1 MTIVT
6 KYVLKEHAGPFFFG
20 MITIVFL
27 FLLNLIFRDLGRLLG
42 KGLPAG
48 IILEFFVLN
57 LAWILALAIPMA
69 VLVATLMA
77 FGRLSSDH
85 EIAALKAGGVHL
97 YRLMAPV
104 FIIAVFISIGMERF
118 NNSVLPDFNHRVRLL
133 YSDISRKRPTL
144 ALEPHVF
151 FDELPN
157 YSLLVHK
164 MEENGT
170 LLKGVIINDYTDP
183 LHSKTVIAESGR
195 LEFSE
200 AQERMVLT
208 LYDGEIHDV
217 DRENLED
224 YRRLKFQ
231 QQVFSIPVPDMVLK
245 RSNSQR
251 RGDRE
256 KSVKMMREDIQN
268 DMKVLREKQE
278 NVRRI
283 VRDDLGKIFPESFW
297 EEGLDR
303 SEKSVSF
310 DALQDLNI
318 KNLNIGARNQSILQQ
333 IQGELRVIRGCRRS
347 INALEVEIQKKYSIP
362 IACIVFVLVGA
373 PLGIMARQGGMAFGG
388 GMSLGFFLIYWAF
401 LIGGEQLADR
411 GFVGPVMAMWAPN
424 IIVGLGGIYLVIRS
438 VKESKFIHWE
448 RWGQWIRRIGQRTK
462 G

>member
-1 MTIVT
+1 
-6 KYVLKEHAGPFFFG
+6 

-27 FLLNLIFRDLGRLLG
+27 FLLNLIFRDLGRFLG

-57 LAWILALAIPMA
+57 LAWIIALAIPMA

-104 FIIAVFISIGMERF
+104 FIIAIFISIGMERF
-118 NNSVLPDFNHRVRLL
+118 NNSILPDFNHRVRLL

-195 LEFSE
+195 LEFSQ

-256 KSVKMMREDIQN
+256 KSVKMMREDIRR
-268 DMKVLREKQE
+268 DEKVLRDKQE
-278 NVRRI
+278 NVREI
-283 VRDDLGKIFPESFW
+283 VRNDLEKVFPESFW
-297 EEGLDR
+297 EGKLDR
-303 SEKSVSF
+303 LEKRTSSDIFQGRNV
-310 DALQDLNI
+310 N
-318 KNLNIGARNQSILQQ
+318 GRNQSILQQ

-411 GFVGPVMAMWAPN
+411 GFVGPVLAMWAPN

-462 G
+462 A